1 MYLKILIGALAL
13 LFFSFTQAQNTVLK
27 GKVVEINNEKKQV
40 PIAFAQVFWLGTNSG
55 TITAENGTF
64 AIDKDATTHF
74 LVVAYAGFNSDTIA
88 IVNFNKEIIVVLKS
102 GIVLDEARIIRRKKS
117 SEISKLTP
125 KLTVNLGRQEL
136 QKAACCN
143 LSESFETSPSID
155 VSFSDALTG
164 TKQIRMLG
172 LDGVYTQITQE
183 MMPSI
188 RGLSS
193 PYGMNFTPGTWVHSI
208 QLTKGV
214 GSVINGFESMAGQ
227 INVELKKPDG
237 EEVLFADGYI
247 NQSGRSELNGGKM
260 FKINERVQT
269 GIMAHVSGRPFY
281 TDQNKDGFA
290 DNPLGWQA
298 NVLNRWTYH
307 NKKGWEGMF
316 GIQGVYDTKQGG
328 QTAYLKNG
336 AKSNGYGLDVL
347 NRNINIWTKNGYVF
361 KDKPYQS
368 IGTQVSLKINDLQAE
383 YGNPN
388 VYLLEKPGPID
399 PFIRKSTTN
408 YSGLHKSAYVNLLFS
423 SIIGTTIHT
432 YTTGLSFQWDQI
444 SETLDRLSTINK
456 YARTEYVP
464 GAFVEYNFKPNE
476 DFTLVGGLRADYN
489 NLFGAFVTPR
499 LHARYMFN
507 KDKTV
512 FRFSGGRGQRTA
524 AVFAENQKMYASNRR
539 IILRPSNTK
548 SAYGLNPEVS
558 WNYGMSLSHEFK
570 LNYRVASLNL
580 DIFRTDFVSQVV
592 MDYDFNSNQ
601 VNIYN
606 LDGKSYANS
615 AQIMFESEPF
625 KRVDVRMAYRFFD
638 VKTQQMGGLLDKAL
652 LSPHRAFINMAYQT
666 KRKLMFDLTVQ
677 WYGKSRMPIT
687 TMSPE
692 VFIQPAYSKS
702 FVLVNAQLSK
712 QFKKELMAYIGVENA
727 TNYRQNNPIVSA
739 DNPFHPNF
747 DSSMIWGPI
756 FGTMINA
763 GFRYTIEKEKTD
775 K

>member
-1 MYLKILIGALAL
+1 MYLKIFIGSIAL
-13 LFFSFTQAQNTVLK
+13 LFFSFTQAQNAVLK
-27 GKVVEINNEKKQV
+27 GKVVEINNQKKEV
-40 PIAFAQVFWLGTNSG
+40 PIAYAQVFWLGTQNG
-55 TITAENGTF
+55 AVTNENGLF
-64 AIDKDATTHF
+64 AIEKDATSHL
-74 LVVAYAGFNSDTIA
+74 LVIAYSGYNSDTLE
-88 IVNFNKEIIVVLKS
+88 IVDYNKEIKIVLKS
-102 GIVLDEARIIRRKKS
+102 GIELDEARIIRRKKS

-164 TKQIRMLG
+164 TRQIRMLG

-237 EEVLFADGYI
+237 EELIFADGYV
-247 NQSGRSELNGGKM
+247 NQGGRTELNGGKM
-260 FKINERVQT
+260 IEINDHVQT
-269 GIMAHVSGRPFY
+269 GIMAHVSGRPIY

-290 DNPLGWQA
+290 DNPMGWQA
-298 NVLNRWTYH
+298 NLLNRWTYH

-316 GIQGVYDTKQGG
+316 GIQGVYDIKKGG
-328 QTAYLKNG
+328 QISYLKEG
-336 AKSNGYGLDVL
+336 VSSNGYGLDVL

-368 IGTQVSLKINDLQAE
+368 IGTQLSFKINDLQAE

-388 VYLLEKPGPID
+388 VTILGKPPL
-399 PFIRKSTTN
+399 PLSSVSTTA
-408 YSGLHKSAYVNLLFS
+408 YSGLQKSAYANLLFS

-444 SETLDRLSTINK
+444 SENLDRFSKTNK

-464 GAFVEYNFKPNE
+464 GVFVEYNFKPNE
-476 DFTLVGGLRADYN
+476 DFTLVSGLRADYN
-489 NLFGAFVTPR
+489 NLFGVFITPR
-499 LHARYMFN
+499 LHSRYMFN
-507 KDKTV
+507 KDRTV
-512 FRFSGGRGQRTA
+512 FRLSGGRGQRTA
-524 AVFAENQKMYASNRR
+524 AVFAENQKMYATNRQ
-539 IILRPSNTK
+539 IVLTPSTTN

-570 LNYRVASLNL
+570 INYRVASLNL
-580 DIFRTDFVSQVV
+580 DLFRTDFVSQVV
-592 MDYDFNSNQ
+592 MDYDYSSTQ

-615 AQIMFESEPF
+615 AQIMFEAEPF
-625 KRVDVRMAYRFFD
+625 KRADVRIAYRYFD
-638 VKTQQMGGLLDKAL
+638 VKTEQVGGLLEKAL
-652 LSPHRAFINMAYQT
+652 MSPHRAFVNMAYQT
-666 KRKLMFDLTVQ
+666 KKKWMFDVTVQ

-687 TMSPE
+687 TMSTE
-692 VFIQPAYSKS
+692 AYVQPAYSQS
-702 FVLVNAQLSK
+702 YLLVNAQISK
-712 QFKKELMAYIGVENA
+712 QIKKEFMAYVGIENA

-756 FGTMINA
+756 FGTMVNA
-763 GFRYTIEKEKTD
+763 GFRYTLEREKNKSIQ
-775 K
+775 